1 MVILIEPKKPPRFM
15 TVEVARSFG
24 VSDKSP
30 LCAALF
36 TDAAMTAVQAVAC
49 LGRSIHVGV
58 ARQILRMLKA
68 EGLLPSG
75 LLYGS
80 AFSGI
85 DTVRSSCRRGDG
97 GRLDLLIRLGEG

>member
-36 TDAAMTAVQAVAC
+36 TEKAMTAVQAVAC
-49 LGRSIHVGV
+49 LGRSIRVGV
-58 ARQILRMLKA
+58 VRKLLRMLRA
-68 EGLLPSG
+68 LLRV
-75 LLYGS
+75 LWCEL
-80 AFSGI
+80 
-85 DTVRSSCRRGDG
+85 SSSVPYCVT
-97 GRLDLLIRLGEG
+97 